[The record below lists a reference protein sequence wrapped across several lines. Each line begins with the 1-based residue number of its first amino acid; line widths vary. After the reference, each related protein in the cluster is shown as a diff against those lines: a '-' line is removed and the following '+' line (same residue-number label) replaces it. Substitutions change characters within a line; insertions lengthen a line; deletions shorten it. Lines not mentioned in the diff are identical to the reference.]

1 MSSERLVCSVGKK
14 RPTEVIARSFVAWIA
29 ECRETETLESID
41 KTILKDGERV
51 IGP

>member
-1 MSSERLVCSVGKK
+1 MPSERLVCSVGGR
-14 RPTEVIARSFVAWIA
+14 RPTEVIARSLVAWIA

-41 KTILKDGERV
+41 KAIIKDGERA